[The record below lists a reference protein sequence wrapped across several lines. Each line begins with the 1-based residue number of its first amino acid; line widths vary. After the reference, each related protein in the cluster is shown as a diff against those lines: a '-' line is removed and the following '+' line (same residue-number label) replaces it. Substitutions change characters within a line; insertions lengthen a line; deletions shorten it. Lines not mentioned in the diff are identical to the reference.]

1 MDWLKFEFDYR
12 LDLQRLTPH
21 ILAIEGHKQAALTR
35 VLPPQWRE
43 PVAEHGPTKD
53 QNAGEQPLIRN
64 AANARA
70 WVNER
75 FVPGTPPLALADLM
89 TMHRMVTDGV
99 AGEYAPGTLRSLPV
113 QVGRRE
119 VGGLHM
125 GAPTDWLPRLM
136 SDYVVFIGGE
146 RLCSM
151 HPVIQALVAHFFLVT
166 IHPFGDGNGRVSRL
180 LTTGILLQRGYNV
193 HGGFYALSDY
203 FYLNDIRYHSLLHR
217 CWQSPPF
224 DLTAFVAFGIEG
236 FVMELRSISSF
247 MKMKLGRVVDREL
260 LLQLHSAPGPRRLRS
275 RWSRPVSRI
284 AAYLR
289 R

>member
-1 MDWLKFEFDYR
+1 MEWVKFEFDYR

-21 ILAIEGHKQAALTR
+21 VLAVEAHRQAALTR

-43 PVAEHGPTKD
+43 PSPEKAMAEPADEKL
-53 QNAGEQPLIRN
+53 QSRIRN

-75 FVPGTPPLALADLM
+75 FGPGTPPLALADLM
-89 TMHRMVTDGV
+89 TMHRMVADG
-99 AGEYAPGTLRSLPV
+99 ATGEYAPGALRSLPV

-125 GAPTDWLPRLM
+125 GAPTNWLPRLM
-136 SDYVVFIGGE
+136 NEYIQFITTG
-146 RLCSM
+146 RLSSL
-151 HPVIQALVAHFFLVT
+151 HPVIHALVAHFFLVT

-180 LTTGILLQRGYNV
+180 LTAGILLQRGYNV

-203 FYLNDIRYHSLLHR
+203 FYLNDIKYHSMLHK

-224 DLTAFVAFGIEG
+224 DLTAFVAFGMEG
-236 FVMELRSISSF
+236 FVMELRSINSF
-247 MKMKLGRVVDREL
+247 IKMKLCRVVDREML
-260 LLQLHSAPGPRRLRS
+260 LHLHSGQGPRRLRS
-275 RWSRPVSRI
+275 RLSRPVSR
-284 AAYLR
+284 
-289 R
+289 

>member
-1 MDWLKFEFDYR
+1 MEWVKFEFDYR

-21 ILAIEGHKQAALTR
+21 VLAVEAHRQAALTR

-43 PVAEHGPTKD
+43 PSPEKAMAEPTDEKL
-53 QNAGEQPLIRN
+53 QSRIRN

-75 FVPGTPPLALADLM
+75 FGPGTPPLALADLM
-89 TMHRMVTDGV
+89 TMHRMVADG
-99 AGEYAPGTLRSLPV
+99 ATGEYAPGALRSLPV

-125 GAPTDWLPRLM
+125 GAPTNWLPRLM
-136 SDYVVFIGGE
+136 NEYIQFITTG
-146 RLCSM
+146 RLSSL
-151 HPVIQALVAHFFLVT
+151 HPVIHALVAHFFLVT

-180 LTTGILLQRGYNV
+180 LTAGILLQRGYNV

-203 FYLNDIRYHSLLHR
+203 FYLNDIKYHSMLHK

-224 DLTAFVAFGIEG
+224 DLTAFVAFGMEG
-236 FVMELRSISSF
+236 FVMELRSINSF
-247 MKMKLGRVVDREL
+247 IKMKLCRVVDREML
-260 LLQLHSAPGPRRLRS
+260 LHLHSGQGPRRLRS
-275 RWSRPVSRI
+275 RLSRPVSR
-284 AAYLR
+284 
-289 R
+289 

>member
-21 ILAIEGHKQAALTR
+21 ILAVEAHRQAALTR

-43 PVAEHGPTKD
+43 PSPEKGLAEPTDEK
-53 QNAGEQPLIRN
+53 LKSRIRN

-75 FVPGTPPLALADLM
+75 FGPGTPPLALADLM
-89 TMHRMVTDGV
+89 TMHRMVADG
-99 AGEYAPGTLRSLPV
+99 ATGEYAPGALRSLPV

-125 GAPTDWLPRLM
+125 GAPTNWLPRLM
-136 SDYVVFIGGE
+136 NEYVQFITSE
-146 RLCSM
+146 RLWSL

-180 LTTGILLQRGYNV
+180 LTAGILLQRGYNV

-203 FYLNDIRYHSLLHR
+203 FYLNDIKYHSMLHR

-224 DLTAFVAFGIEG
+224 DLTAFVAFGMEG

-247 MKMKLGRVVDREL
+247 IKMKLCRVVDREM
-260 LLQLHSAPGPRRLRS
+260 LLQLHSGPGPRRLRS
-275 RWSRPVSRI
+275 RLSRLVSR
-284 AAYLR
+284 
-289 R
+289 